1 MWFLVYIFFFI
12 LYNNY
17 NFFNVCVLLE
27 YVEQDMLLC
36 REWLNNVQ
44 RPMFDRWTHAISIKE
59 NVVVGSKAPH
69 INWPLIIS
77 VALINTGIS
86 LKNTECKQSAAEVKM
101 VNRCMSRSMMC
112 FDVFCWCADNY
123 RGWLAPFLFSNSIS
137 KTFVFF
143 IYQWMLEKNKRKCN
157 IIIWKTSFQSWLR

>member
-1 MWFLVYIFFFI
+1 MLQSNKTYKEFYRMYNTNKVRTVLMCDFLVYIFFFI

-86 LKNTECKQSAAEVKM
+86 LKNTECIQSAAEYV
-101 VNRCMSRSMMC
+101 
-112 FDVFCWCADNY
+112 
-123 RGWLAPFLFSNSIS
+123 L
-137 KTFVFF
+137 
-143 IYQWMLEKNKRKCN
+143 
-157 IIIWKTSFQSWLR
+157 